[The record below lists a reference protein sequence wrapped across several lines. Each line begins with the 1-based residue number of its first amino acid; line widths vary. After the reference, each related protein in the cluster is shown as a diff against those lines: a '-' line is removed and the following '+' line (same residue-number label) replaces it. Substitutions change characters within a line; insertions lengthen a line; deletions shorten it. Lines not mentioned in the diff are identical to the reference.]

1 MCGIAGIVDLKGEA
15 RPRLKSRLGAMSRLI
30 AHRGP
35 DGAGLW
41 QSARGQAGLGHRRL
55 AIIDLSEEARQPME
69 GVNGTA
75 IAFNGEIYNYV
86 ELREEL
92 ASGWSFGSHS
102 DTECI
107 LAGFAPWGP
116 DRSEERPG
124 GEEGVGRFGS
134 RWYPG
139 P

>member
-1 MCGIAGIVDLKGEA
+1 
-15 RPRLKSRLGAMSRLI
+15 
-30 AHRGP
+30 
-35 DGAGLW
+35 
-41 QSARGQAGLGHRRL
+41 
-55 AIIDLSEEARQPME
+55 ME

-107 LAGFAPWGP
+107 LAGYARWGRDVVDHLRGMFSFALW
-116 DRSEERPG
+116 RSEEHTSELQSLMRISYAVFCLKKKNITTDIPPLKLRTDL
-124 GEEGVGRFGS
+124 VHLLN
-134 RWYPG
+134 
-139 P
+139 